1 MKKLSA
7 PSVISEPEKGTLSKG
22 FSEYRTEALLFCD
35 EVCERE
41 LSQQEFFE
49 CVFRNVT
56 FQSDCDSCMF
66 VDCIFDHCDFS
77 NADFHETVFR
87 RCEMKMCRMT
97 GTDFSYG
104 RFQDVLM
111 EGCESSYANYAC
123 SKWRIAS
130 WKDMSFTEA
139 GFMSCSFEDVRVKR
153 CRFINADFN
162 DTKLK
167 DMVFSDSD
175 ISGISLNVQNL
186 KGAVMNS
193 SQALAC
199 TRLLGI
205 TIKD

>member
-7 PSVISEPEKGTLSKG
+7 PSVISEPEKGSLSKG

-56 FQSDCDSCMF
+56 FQSECDNCMF

-104 RFQDVLM
+104 RFQDVAM
-111 EGCESSYANYAC
+111 EGNMEMLVSVPPEE
-123 SKWRIAS
+123 K
-130 WKDMSFTEA
+130 
-139 GFMSCSFEDVRVKR
+139 
-153 CRFINADFN
+153 
-162 DTKLK
+162 
-167 DMVFSDSD
+167 
-175 ISGISLNVQNL
+175 
-186 KGAVMNS
+186 
-193 SQALAC
+193 
-199 TRLLGI
+199 
-205 TIKD
+205 